1 MTDYWRFKDV
11 LEVARAYQSGDT
23 ATGDKLF
30 KEHTL
35 GDEHDDQCVHC
46 GQDTRVSGYVNRI
59 PADPTDDDPPFP
71 SARIMCGS
79 CVSEGDMEIDGERA
93 MRMMWEIEE
102 VMNNKRLQF
111 DKTTSV
117 DLIRTKCLP
126 FRQAIVEVFAYENM
140 KGLLELDSRS

>member
-35 GDEHDDQCVHC
+35 GDEHEDQCVHC
-46 GQDTRVSGYVNRI
+46 GQDTHVSGYVNRI

-93 MRMMWEIEE
+93 MRMMGEIEE
-102 VMNNKRLQF
+102 VMNNKEIKNVGLS
-111 DKTTSV
+111 T
-117 DLIRTKCLP
+117 L
-126 FRQAIVEVFAYENM
+126 RQAIVNVFAYENM
-140 KGLLELDSRS
+140 EGLLELDSRS

>member
-1 MTDYWRFKDV
+1 MTDYFRFRDV
-11 LEVARAYQSGDT
+11 LDVARAYQSGDT

-35 GDEHDDQCVHC
+35 GDEHEDQCVHC
-46 GQDTRVSGYVNRI
+46 GQDTHVSGYVNRI

-93 MRMMWEIEE
+93 MRMMYAIEK
-102 VMNNKRLQF
+102 VMNNRELQF
-111 DKTTSV
+111 FPISR
-117 DLIRTKCLP
+117 L
-126 FRQAIVEVFAYENM
+126 RQAIVEVFAYENM
-140 KGLLELDSRS
+140 EDLLELDSRS

>member
-1 MTDYWRFKDV
+1 MTDYFRFRDV
-11 LEVARAYQSGDT
+11 LDVARAYQSGDT

-35 GDEHDDQCVHC
+35 GDEHEDQCVHC

-93 MRMMWEIEE
+93 MRMMEAIEE
-102 VMNNKRLQF
+102 VMNNKEIKNVGLS
-111 DKTTSV
+111 T
-117 DLIRTKCLP
+117 L
-126 FRQAIVEVFAYENM
+126 RQAIVNVFAYENM
-140 KGLLELDSRS
+140 EGLLELDSRS